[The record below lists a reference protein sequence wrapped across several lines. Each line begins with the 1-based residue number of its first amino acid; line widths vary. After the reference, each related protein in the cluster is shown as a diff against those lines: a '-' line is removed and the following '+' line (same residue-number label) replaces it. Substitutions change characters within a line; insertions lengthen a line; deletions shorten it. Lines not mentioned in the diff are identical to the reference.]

1 MMFDVFTSSIYLAF
15 ISDFPARW
23 PQTGMGM
30 EVGGS
35 LQSAWNNK
43 SEQNNEK
50 SLVESSNIPIYHYS
64 SQI

>member
-1 MMFDVFTSSIYLAF
+1 MMFDVFTSSTYLAF
-15 ISDFPARW
+15 ISDFPARR

-30 EVGGS
+30 GGS

-50 SLVESSNIPIYHYS
+50 SLVESSNIPIYYYS